1 MSNSKLDIQDS
12 LVSYTEANAL
22 YAEKSSVITAER
34 ATFEGGARTEK
45 TSWPCIKLVDS
56 QLSAFDIVVK
66 QPNFN
71 LALHTVNTQVELDVG
86 RYDSLC
92 FSRSEVS
99 IGNIGVVESVAIDAG
114 SHVKAQG
121 IGILGNPGTG
131 KTTVARLVGEILY
144 EKGVISSQKFLETSR
159 SDLVGKYIGET
170 AIKTRE
176 VLESIWYIEKILNQ
190 MIKVMAAGCVI

>member
-1 MSNSKLDIQDS
+1 M
-12 LVSYTEANAL
+12 
-22 YAEKSSVITAER
+22 
-34 ATFEGGARTEK
+34 
-45 TSWPCIKLVDS
+45 DS

-71 LALHTVNTQVELDVG
+71 LALHTVNTKVELDIG
-86 RYDSLC
+86 RYDSLY

-121 IGILGNPGTG
+121 IGILGKENGRVNLFAAKESSLEAEMNKKREKQGFKNSALSLYSLFLGNPGTG

-144 EKGVISSQKFLETSR
+144 EKGVISSQKFVEISR
-159 SDLVGKYIGET
+159 SDLVLITQED
-170 AIKTRE
+170 
-176 VLESIWYIEKILNQ
+176 IEFYRWDSYYRFHYCKRVFLS
-190 MIKVMAAGCVI
+190 VFPLVV